1 MDPEQIALSLL
12 QIAADLAP
20 QLIDALRSGQTLD
33 ELLADARRAVPP
45 PIDTSADDDARIERI
60 LAEDG

>member
-45 PIDTSADDDARIERI
+45 TIDTSADDDARIARI